1 MTMKKK
7 FKVNLL
13 VCIVIAIILG
23 GLCGNFFAEWI
34 VRLFL
39 TFNSIFSNFLGF
51 SIPLIILGFVT
62 PSISEIGKGVGK
74 LLLVTVLL
82 SYGFT
87 IGAGMLSYFT
97 STTFFPLMLGTEMQA
112 VAIEGNTVTPTPYFT
127 IPMPPLMD
135 IMTALVFSF
144 VVGVGVTVL
153 KSSGK
158 VVAHFF
164 SEFRDIMVWVIAKI
178 IVPLL
183 PFYIFGIFLNMT
195 YTGEVAMMLKAFMK
209 IILVIFLLHIVWL
222 FILYLIGSFFSRK
235 THNPFKLLWT
245 MMPAYFTALGT
256 SSSAATIPV
265 TLRQTVKMGVSEAT
279 AGFTVPL
286 CATID
291 LSGSALKIVA
301 CSLALMMVKGMGYD
315 FGMFAYFIAMVG
327 ITLVAAPG
335 VPGGAIMA
343 ALGLLSSILGFSEA
357 DNALIIALYIAMDSF
372 GTACNVT
379 GDGAISLI
387 VDRFFSPSLPQGEM
401 EIKKEI

>member
-1 MTMKKK
+1 MKRKL
-7 FKVNLL
+7 KVNLL
-13 VCIVIAIILG
+13 VLIIIAIILG
-23 GLCGNFFAEWI
+23 VACGNFFSQWM
-34 VRLFL
+34 VRLFI
-39 TFNSIFSNFLGF
+39 TFNSIFSNFLSF

-62 PSISEIGKGVGK
+62 PAISEIGKGVGK
-74 LLLVTVLL
+74 MLVVTILL

-87 IGAGMLSYFT
+87 IGAGFMSYFT
-97 STTFFPLMLGTEMQA
+97 SVSFFPLMLGSEMKA
-112 VAIEGNTVTPTPYFT
+112 TVVSNNLDTLSPYFT

-135 IMTALVFSF
+135 IMSALIFSF
-144 VVGVGVTVL
+144 VMGVGITFLKNGQNVL
-153 KSSGK
+153 
-158 VVAHFF
+158 ARFF
-164 SEFRDIMVWVIAKI
+164 SEFRNIIAWVISRI

-183 PFYIFGIFLNMT
+183 PIYIFGIFLNMT
-195 YTGEVAMMLKAFMK
+195 FSGEVASVLTTFFK
-209 IILVIFLLHIVWL
+209 IIVVIFIMHIVWL
-222 FILYLIGSFFSRK
+222 IGLYLIGACFSK
-235 THNPFKLLWT
+235 NIKNPFKLLWL

-256 SSSAATIPV
+256 QSSAATIPV
-265 TLRQTVKMGVSEAT
+265 TLRQVEKMGVSEAT

-301 CSLALMMVKGMGYD
+301 CSLALMMVKGMDYNLS
-315 FGMFAYFIAMVG
+315 MFAYFIAMVG

-343 ALGLLSSILGFSEA
+343 ALGLLSSILGFSDA

-387 VDRFFSPSLPQGEM
+387 IDRFFSTSEKIETDLISNSLC
-401 EIKKEI
+401 